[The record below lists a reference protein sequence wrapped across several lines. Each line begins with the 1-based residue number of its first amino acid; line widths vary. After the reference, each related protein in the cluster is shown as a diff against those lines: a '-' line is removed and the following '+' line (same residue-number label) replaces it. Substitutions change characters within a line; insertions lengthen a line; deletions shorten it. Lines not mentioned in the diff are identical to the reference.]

1 MPGLVTFDSTIAAR
15 TRAAAQILATPD
27 LLASY
32 EAKGGTREDLES
44 IRDHGQ
50 TAEAL
55 NHAQSAAQAQGG
67 AATIHVL
74 TTFVALQREY
84 SAIMAV
90 VQAARH
96 DLAKASVP
104 VIVLSA
110 VDRILLNEAE
120 IAVKTTVDQEGK
132 ARKKA
137 VKRVSQEA
145 LRAEIVKD
153 ARALQHLSSIH
164 PALEKR
170 KVDGPRLAKLVTVA
184 ESLSGK
190 LAERAAA
197 KGAQKIATTAM
208 HDAVGR
214 PRERPEPG
222 SGATRA
228 GPRSPRGRIT
238 LSRNRLAGHPEQ
250 LALHSLLHIARL
262 HGLRRDDLR
271 VVEPGHSILGD
282 GASRRHVGRTSV
294 DGPSPCP

>member
-1 MPGLVTFDSTIAAR
+1 MKPKAAPGL
-15 TRAAAQILATPD
+15 
-27 LLASY
+27 
-32 EAKGGTREDLES
+32 DLES

-55 NHAQSAAQAQGG
+55 NQAQSAAQAEGG

-132 ARKKA
+132 AKKKA

-145 LRAEIVKD
+145 FRAEIVKD

-208 HDAVGR
+208 HDAVGEQKQVWGACYR
-214 PRERPEPG
+214 LLAAVG
-222 SGATRA
+222 SEDARVAQLLTDAARK
-228 GPRSPRGRIT
+228 RSPT
-238 LSRNRLAGHPEQ
+238 KKKS
-250 LALHSLLHIARL
+250 
-262 HGLRRDDLR
+262 
-271 VVEPGHSILGD
+271 
-282 GASRRHVGRTSV
+282 
-294 DGPSPCP
+294 